1 MSFYQQSSNYQQS
14 KANASLRNSKER
26 QPLDSAQLNAVMRN
40 VFAWM
45 TVGLGISAWVA
56 SLLSGAGLDSAF
68 TIFNILAVAIIL
80 QFSLAFGLYGKAQRF
95 SPAIASFFFIIY
107 SVATGASFSMFFS
120 LLAYP
125 ASSSAAINACLGM
138 ASLFA
143 AMTLIG
149 WKSKRDF
156 SKRESYLL
164 MGLVGLLVAAAV
176 NSLLSGNSFGNSG
189 DGLGLSLI
197 SVALAAALTAFMT
210 EPIARMGA
218 DPRKSVNPNDAVRFS
233 VLAALKLY
241 LSLSVLSVILPI
253 VLLHKIMLRGRYNHY
268 HGDSSYYWGS
278 GLFSNDFGG
287 FQGDGGGFSDDFGG
301 FGGDDG
307 GFGGDFDGGFDG
319 DVGD

>member
-26 QPLDSAQLNAVMRN
+26 QPLDNAQLNAVMRN

-45 TVGLGISAWVA
+45 TVGTGISAWVA

-80 QFSLAFGLYGKAQRF
+80 QFALAFGLYGKAQRF
-95 SPAIASFFFIIY
+95 SPATASFFFIIY
-107 SVATGASFSMFFS
+107 AVVVGACFFMFFS

-125 ASSSAAINACLGM
+125 DSSSAATNACLAM

-143 AMTLIG
+143 VMTLVA

-156 SKRESYLL
+156 SDRGGYFL
-164 MGLVGLLVAAAV
+164 MGLLGLLVAAAV
-176 NSLLSGNSFGNSG
+176 NRLLPGNSFGNLG

-197 SVALAAALTAFMT
+197 SAALAVALTAFMT
-210 EPIARMGA
+210 ERIARMGA

-241 LSLSVLSVILPI
+241 LSMSVLSVILPI
-253 VLLHKIMLRGRYNHY
+253 VLLQKTMLRGRYNY
-268 HGDSSYYWGS
+268 RGESSYFWGS
-278 GLFSNDFGG
+278 GMFGNDFGE
-287 FQGDGGGFSDDFGG
+287 FEGDGGGFGDGFGG
-301 FGGDDG
+301 FDGDVDG
-307 GFGGDFDGGFDG
+307 PGGDFDGGFDG